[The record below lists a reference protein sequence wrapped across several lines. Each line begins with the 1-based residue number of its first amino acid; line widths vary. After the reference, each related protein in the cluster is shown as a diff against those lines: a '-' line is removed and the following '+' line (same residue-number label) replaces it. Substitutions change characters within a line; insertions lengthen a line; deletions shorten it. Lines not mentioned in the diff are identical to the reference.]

1 MELIC
6 LIYNKYQII
15 SQKKKVRKNKSSEVS
30 LFPVIVRSTAHCRGF
45 AVSDAEVEVLH
56 ELFTKLTSC
65 VSSDNLITKMFGL
78 FDMRNDEAI
87 DFGEFVHSLNIFHPN
102 STQRDKALFAF
113 RLYDTRQTGFIEP
126 EEVKEMIIDVLEESE
141 LMLTES
147 IIDSIVSK
155 TFEEA
160 DRKKDGKIDLEE
172 WENFVAR
179 HPLILKNMT
188 IPFLNL
194 FISGTYHELFHAFS
208 NKSQILTG
216 DDGLSMAKE

>member
-1 MELIC
+1 MGCVCSKHLEEQEQGMKTSRFC
-6 LIYNKYQII
+6 FSN
-15 SQKKKVRKNKSSEVS
+15 
-30 LFPVIVRSTAHCRGF
+30 LF
-45 AVSDAEVEVLH
+45 DAEVEVLH

-65 VSSDNLITKMFGL
+65 VRRFSVILTKDTKRRSLSTERMFGL

-87 DFGEFVHSLNIFHPN
+87 DFGEFVHSLNISIRTPPKEIKPYLHFGYMI
-102 STQRDKALFAF
+102 LV
-113 RLYDTRQTGFIEP
+113 RLDLLNRKRT
-126 EEVKEMIIDVLEESE
+126 DAN
-141 LMLTES
+141 ES

-188 IPFLNL
+188 IPFLKDL
-194 FISGTYHELFHAFS
+194 PRTFHAFS

>member
-1 MELIC
+1 MGCVCSKHLGGKRTRHE
-6 LIYNKYQII
+6 NI
-15 SQKKKVRKNKSSEVS
+15 S
-30 LFPVIVRSTAHCRGF
+30 L
-45 AVSDAEVEVLH
+45 
-56 ELFTKLTSC
+56 LTSQT
-65 VSSDNLITKMFGL
+65 I
-78 FDMRNDEAI
+78 
-87 DFGEFVHSLNIFHPN
+87 
-102 STQRDKALFAF
+102 FAF

-179 HPLILKNMT
+179 HPLTLKNMT
-188 IPFLNL
+188 IPFL
-194 FISGTYHELFHAFS
+194 
-208 NKSQILTG
+208 K
-216 DDGLSMAKE
+216 

>member
-1 MELIC
+1 M
-6 LIYNKYQII
+6 Q
-15 SQKKKVRKNKSSEVS
+15 
-30 LFPVIVRSTAHCRGF
+30 
-45 AVSDAEVEVLH
+45 
-56 ELFTKLTSC
+56 
-65 VSSDNLITKMFGL
+65 MFGL

-102 STQRDKALFAF
+102 SAQRQKALFAF

-179 HPLILKNMT
+179 HPLTLKNMT
-188 IPFLNL
+188 IPFLKVLL
-194 FISGTYHELFHAFS
+194 FKTSLGTSFQFYTAWTCHELFQAIS

-216 DDGLSMAKE
+216 DDELSMAKE

>member
-1 MELIC
+1 MGC
-6 LIYNKYQII
+6 
-15 SQKKKVRKNKSSEVS
+15 
-30 LFPVIVRSTAHCRGF
+30 VRSKHFGRTRTRLQNFSLLASQTF
-45 AVSDAEVEVLH
+45 FSEAEVEVLH

-65 VSSDNLITKMFGL
+65 VSSDNLITREGFQFILTKDTSRRSLSTERMFGL

-87 DFGEFVHSLNIFHPN
+87 DFAEFVESLNIFHPN
-102 STQRDKALFAF
+102 SSQSDKALFAF
-113 RLYDTRQTGFIEP
+113 RLYDIRQTGFIEP
-126 EEVKEMIIDVLEESE
+126 KEVKEMLIDVLEESE

-179 HPLILKNMT
+179 HPLTLKNMT
-188 IPFLNL
+188 IPLLKDLPRTFPS
-194 FISGTYHELFHAFS
+194 FP
-208 NKSQILTG
+208 Q
-216 DDGLSMAKE
+216 